1 MRACGCPDRHGLTVQ
16 RQDRNDKLLRA
27 LDCVRRDACYFT
39 LGATRDSAD
48 APAALPFSRKG
59 REPHRDQ
66 DVLWIIEV
74 SDEIRPDRALRLS

>member
-39 LGATRDSAD
+39 LGATR
-48 APAALPFSRKG
+48 
-59 REPHRDQ
+59 EPHRDQ

-74 SDEIRPDRALRLS
+74 SEASEIRPDRALRLS